1 MRLVVV
7 LRTLY
12 DMSAVLIAYTDLRLS
27 DAYVCIYIYV
37 CSLAFAKVQES
48 PQLAIYFGN
57 PITSR
62 EASSSGSGR
71 RLIAHSAYEDAA
83 GRQHVQVHGRLEGP
97 RCEGAM
103 HADMV
108 FAGSSGLAAA
118 WGLGMGS
125 APTDAWEMDW
135 MYVDVGPPYRK
146 RVVLQ
151 HQQPQPAASPS
162 AESQ

>member
-1 MRLVVV
+1 M
-7 LRTLY
+7 
-12 DMSAVLIAYTDLRLS
+12 
-27 DAYVCIYIYV
+27 
-37 CSLAFAKVQES
+37 
-48 PQLAIYFGN
+48 
-57 PITSR
+57 
-62 EASSSGSGR
+62 
-71 RLIAHSAYEDAA
+71 
-83 GRQHVQVHGRLEGP
+83 QVHGRLEGP

-108 FAGSSGLAAA
+108 FAGSSGLAA

-125 APTDAWEMDW
+125 APADAWEMDW

-151 HQQPQPAASPS
+151 HQQTQPAASAA